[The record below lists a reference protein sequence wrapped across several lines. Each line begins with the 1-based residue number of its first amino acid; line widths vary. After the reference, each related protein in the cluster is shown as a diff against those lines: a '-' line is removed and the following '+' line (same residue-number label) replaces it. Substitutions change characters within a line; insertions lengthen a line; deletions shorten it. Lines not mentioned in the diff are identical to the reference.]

1 MSPESPAQ
9 DQAAGLRRAATSG
22 EQIVVL
28 GTHAA
33 TAAAAL
39 ALAQG
44 CTQVWGDVL
53 VADPA
58 GVCFSQAGIKPLFAA
73 LEARAVTEAAGCRLL
88 CPPEGASHAAL
99 VHFSER
105 MGSRALLYLVAGD
118 TVDLVPV
125 AGTPRLVVLGIESA
139 PERAYAWL
147 KALAQHGLLGR
158 VPLFWLGTEAGYLR
172 LAEAARR
179 FLCAEIA
186 GEICLPGAD
195 PACAARSLAARMHD
209 GGQIWSRVRVHA

>member
-9 DQAAGLRRAATSG
+9 DQAAGLLRAAMSG

-28 GTHAA
+28 GAHAA

-44 CTQVWGDVL
+44 CTQIWGDVL

-99 VHFSER
+99 THFSER

-118 TVDLVPV
+118 VVDLASAAEGPK
-125 AGTPRLVVLGIESA
+125 LVVLGMEGV

-147 KALAQHGLLGR
+147 KTLAQQGLLGR
-158 VPLFWLGTEAGYLR
+158 VPLFWLGTEVGYLR

-186 GEICLPGAD
+186 GEICLPDAD
-195 PACAARSLAARMHD
+195 PVCAARSLAARMHD
-209 GGQIWSRVRVHA
+209 GGQIWSRVRLHA